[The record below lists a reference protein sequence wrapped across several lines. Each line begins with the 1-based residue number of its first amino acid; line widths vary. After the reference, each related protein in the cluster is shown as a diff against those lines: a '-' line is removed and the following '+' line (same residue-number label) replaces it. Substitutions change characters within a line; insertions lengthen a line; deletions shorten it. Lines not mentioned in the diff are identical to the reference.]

1 MPEPKCD
8 TQQAFG
14 DLPCSRIHC
23 DDLKLTV
30 YNSHVCCDNDELW
43 RKYDKNISRNH
54 QFTIPSQVAWE
65 YITWCLRTTQANCWQ
80 HLLFVD
86 M

>member
-43 RKYDKNISRNH
+43 RKYDKNI
-54 QFTIPSQVAWE
+54 
-65 YITWCLRTTQANCWQ
+65 
-80 HLLFVD
+80 
-86 M
+86 